1 MHHAEVIDAIDAG
14 RIAPFMLHAP
24 RWHANWSTRFG

>member
-14 RIAPFMLHAP
+14 RIAPFMLHA
-24 RWHANWSTRFG
+24 TR